1 MVYTLQESQQ
11 FNTGRRRTG
20 TTTMSTI
27 NKETDQKK
35 QSKRNNPKKHPKK
48 QSKQTIKT
56 NNQRNHNENIHTETE
71 GRMPPAVS
79 TLQPA
84 LGFTCTVSSLS
95 TSPTLVTSMDTAT
108 VSQD

>member
-27 NKETDQKK
+27 NKETIQRNI
-35 QSKRNNPKKHPKK
+35 KRNIKRNTQRNKSKETDQKKHPKK
-48 QSKQTIKT
+48 P
-56 NNQRNHNENIHTETE
+56 QRKHPHRDRRTDASCGGVHWHCN
-71 GRMPPAVS
+71 
-79 TLQPA
+79 

-95 TSPTLVTSMDTAT
+95 TSPTLVKSMDTAT